1 MDKLPACRPSRRFP
15 EAERVMVECDLSECI
30 HCGQP
35 LVARKPW
42 YMRKTVQTM
51 EGPVFVAG
59 KSKKCVNLG
68 CTHAGA
74 HYYASRTL
82 SISLPYS
89 TYGLDVLAFIGW
101 QHEHE
106 HRQLVEI
113 WQELNQRDIL
123 INERN
128 VGKLY
133 RQFLALLGGLDA
145 GREARLA
152 TTAEAY
158 GGLIWAIDAL
168 QPEGQESLLYVLYEV
183 LGTTPVAGIQLPHA
197 TAEQLAAWLE
207 PYQGLPFSVLATLS
221 DGEPAIVAALKGGWP
236 KAPHQRCQTHFL
248 NNVATPVLTLDT
260 QLRQGMRDEL
270 GGLPP
275 VPEPSDR
282 REGVSAEES
291 AEVVSA
297 EESGEVPPLFCP
309 PPTKRAIPPCDD
321 SKATCAGA
329 SGMR

>member
-1 MDKLPACRPSRRFP
+1 MDKYPASRPARRFP
-15 EAERVMVECDLSECI
+15 QAERLLIDCDFDTCI
-30 HCGQP
+30 HCGHP

-51 EGPVFVAG
+51 AGPVFVAG
-59 KSKKCVNLG
+59 KSKKCVNPD
-68 CTHAGA
+68 CTHEGS

-113 WQELNQRDIL
+113 QRELNQRDIL
-123 INERN
+123 VNERN

-145 GREARLA
+145 TREARLA
-152 TTAEAY
+152 ATAEEH

-168 QPEGQESLLYVLYEV
+168 QPEGHDSLLYVLYEV
-183 LGTTPVAGIQLPHA
+183 LSTTPVAGIQLPHA
-197 TAEQLAAWLE
+197 TAEQLEAWLE

-221 DGEPAIVAALKGGWP
+221 DGENAIVSALKGRWP
-236 KAPHQRCQTHFL
+236 EAPHQRCQTHFL
-248 NNVATPVLTLDT
+248 NNVATPVLALDT

-275 VPEPSDR
+275 VPESPEPLEAVSDKER
-282 REGVSAEES
+282 AEAVSDEER
-291 AEVVSA
+291 AEVV
-297 EESGEVPPLFCP
+297 PPFCQQFP
-309 PPTKRAIPPCDD
+309 ATKRAIPH
-321 SKATCAGA
+321 
-329 SGMR
+329 

>member
-1 MDKLPACRPSRRFP
+1 MDKLPACRPSRQFP
-15 EAERVMVECDLSECI
+15 EAERLIVECDLRECI

-59 KSKKCVNLG
+59 KSKKCVNPG

-113 WQELNQRDIL
+113 QQALNQRDIL

-133 RQFLALLGGLDA
+133 RQFLALLGGADA
-145 GREARLA
+145 EREARLA
-152 TTAEAY
+152 ATAEAH

-168 QPEGQESLLYVLYEV
+168 QPEGHDSLLYVLYEV
-183 LGTTPVAGIQLPHA
+183 LGTTPVAGIQLAHA
-197 TAEQLAAWLE
+197 TAEQLEAWLE

-221 DGEPAIVAALKGGWP
+221 DGEQAIVSALKGRWP
-236 KAPHQRCQTHFL
+236 EAPHQRCQTHFL

-270 GGLPP
+270 GGLPA
-275 VPEPSDR
+275 VPEPSEPLESVLD
-282 REGVSAEES
+282 EERS
-291 AEVVSA
+291 EVVLD
-297 EESGEVPPLFCP
+297 EERSEVPPLFCRL
-309 PPTKRAIPPCDD
+309 PTKRVIP
-321 SKATCAGA
+321 
-329 SGMR
+329 R

>member
-1 MDKLPACRPSRRFP
+1 
-15 EAERVMVECDLSECI
+15 
-30 HCGQP
+30 
-35 LVARKPW
+35 
-42 YMRKTVQTM
+42 MRKTVQTM

-59 KSKKCVNLG
+59 KSKKCVNPG
-68 CTHAGA
+68 CTHEGA

-113 WQELNQRDIL
+113 QRELNQRDIW

-152 TTAEAY
+152 ATAAEH

-168 QPEGQESLLYVLYEV
+168 QPEGHDSLLYVLYEV
-183 LGTTPVAGIQLPHA
+183 LSTTPVAGIPLPQA
-197 TAEQLAAWLE
+197 TAEQLEAWLA
-207 PYQGLPFSVLATLS
+207 PYQALPFSVLATLS
-221 DGEPAIVAALKGGWP
+221 DGEQAIVSALKGRWP
-236 KAPHQRCQTHFL
+236 DAPHQRCQTHFL
-248 NNVATPVLTLDT
+248 NKVATPVLTLDT

-275 VPEPSDR
+275 VPESPEPLEAVSD
-282 REGVSAEES
+282 EKS
-291 AEVVSA
+291 AEVVSD
-297 EESGEVPPLFCP
+297 EESAEVPPLFCP
-309 PPTKRAIPPCDD
+309 PPTKLAIPP
-321 SKATCAGA
+321 
-329 SGMR
+329 